1 MVRRCHIFFHLHLM
15 KTFSHRMN
23 KWKSWSDELGQIV
36 SSDKRILF
44 ASFFFFF
51 FLNLHLV
58 VLHRPTVLS
67 NQNFFFPKT
76 KLPKGKACAWHI
88 PSKFRVSTF
97 DATTTLPYGAS
108 IRLDVLH
115 PSANDVS
122 WTVSY
127 EDKRKLRARRDAW
140 KYGGTAFICRTRR
153 FHARKGSAM
162 PASLKP
168 FKNIQRP
175 KRMAQHGETTEIE
188 SRTGRSRHLASSFL
202 S

>member
-1 MVRRCHIFFHLHLM
+1 MSHFFSSSFHENFFSQGEQM
-15 KTFSHRMN
+15 KILVGRTWTDCVL
-23 KWKSWSDELGQIV
+23 WKTNTV
-36 SSDKRILF
+36 C
-44 ASFFFFF
+44 FFFLFF